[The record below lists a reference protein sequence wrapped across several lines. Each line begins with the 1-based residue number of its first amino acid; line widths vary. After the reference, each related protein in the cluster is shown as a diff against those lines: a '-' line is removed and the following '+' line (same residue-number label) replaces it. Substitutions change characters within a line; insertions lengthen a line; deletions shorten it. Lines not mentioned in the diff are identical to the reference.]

1 MGKNTVFEIL
11 PIKPSFS
18 FKEIKKAKNRLILL
32 YHTDKIIHKNITP
45 EELKIKLTEKYNN
58 ITKLINSTFMDI
70 EKDQAVYTESDYNRY
85 LRFYKK
91 ILKNYTEDQLKI
103 ILKANKL
110 ETNGSREKLEEIIIE
125 NVPSEIAK
133 LNLDEH
139 NLREKYVSDIKD
151 TLKNFPE
158 NKLIRILELKG
169 IAAIGDPLSL
179 INQIASNINED
190 EIKTLIKKTDEEI
203 NNLKAKLFKL
213 NEKQLTLIL
222 DNNNLNSYGAKSQ
235 LITKIIET
243 LPISEIQNNIDK
255 VSIGYEKALKKL
267 YSITGKENLSNSFK
281 KRLTDNYLSTEDGIK
296 IRKELITLIKNY
308 QIKEKD
314 IEPKITELINKKAQ
328 KIINDTLN
336 NLYTITGEKSINK
349 SFLNRLRRSGLDKND
364 GIKIKNEIIMDIKSK
379 KVKKEDLT
387 EIINLKIKER
397 KARKQDEKINAI
409 YKITGK
415 TTLKSTFKK
424 LLLKHD
430 LTESDG
436 LKIRNEIL
444 RIVKTSK
451 IDKNKIN
458 PKIQELITLTS
469 AKKLLNTCTLSYLSQ
484 IAMINNLSPCD
495 TKKEY
500 INYFLNNISHSFNDL
515 KIKSDIDKI
524 NIIKEKLDK
533 LYKNQLEDIL
543 ISNNIFSKGIKNEL
557 IDIIISKIPI
567 KNIEIIISEFDKITE
582 KLEQLTLNELSF
594 ILKENNIKVKGTK
607 TKVINEI
614 NKTLPIIT
622 IDNYINQINGIE
634 LKLKELNTNELKFI
648 AEINN
653 LSIKDDDHYLI
664 EEIGTKLDFEIILR
678 SISEISNIK
687 KNVNRFNKLQREH
700 LLIIN
705 DLDVSDDNKS
715 QINTILENIELLK
728 IDKFTKMLD
737 DLKEELSNL
746 NIIQLDYILTKHNLE
761 KAADKSIQID
771 TILENIRIPFIKK
784 DIQTIKSLQNTINT
798 ISEDEIN
805 SILEEYK
812 LKKSIDKKENFK
824 TIVENLSLNEINECL
839 SKNKTNITSIDT
851 IKDSELICPV
861 KISNGKKIITTT
873 KHENSIFLL
882 LFDNE
887 NSFNEYKKDN
897 SFVKKLKKDLDYFKK
912 LINKN
917 KKIKG
922 IIIKKTPEDLI
933 IEKDQL

>member
-1 MGKNTVFEIL
+1 MSKVKGGLKTV
-11 PIKPSFS
+11 
-18 FKEIKKAKNRLILL
+18 
-32 YHTDKIIHKNITP
+32 
-45 EELKIKLTEKYNN
+45 
-58 ITKLINSTFMDI
+58 
-70 EKDQAVYTESDYNRY
+70 
-85 LRFYKK
+85 
-91 ILKNYTEDQLKI
+91 
-103 ILKANKL
+103 
-110 ETNGSREKLEEIIIE
+110 
-125 NVPSEIAK
+125 
-133 LNLDEH
+133 
-139 NLREKYVSDIKD
+139 KYVPGSIFEVFKD
-151 TLKNFPE
+151 VPKAV
-158 NKLIRILELKG
+158 
-169 IAAIGDPLSL
+169 AA
-179 INQIASNINED
+179 
-190 EIKTLIKKTDEEI
+190 
-203 NNLKAKLFKL
+203 
-213 NEKQLTLIL
+213 
-222 DNNNLNSYGAKSQ
+222 
-235 LITKIIET
+235 
-243 LPISEIQNNIDK
+243 
-255 VSIGYEKALKKL
+255 
-267 YSITGKENLSNSFK
+267 
-281 KRLTDNYLSTEDGIK
+281 LST
-296 IRKELITLIKNY
+296 
-308 QIKEKD
+308 
-314 IEPKITELINKKAQ
+314 A
-328 KIINDTLN
+328 
-336 NLYTITGEKSINK
+336 
-349 SFLNRLRRSGLDKND
+349 
-364 GIKIKNEIIMDIKSK
+364 
-379 KVKKEDLT
+379 KKED
-387 EIINLKIKER
+387 KEKPKTKDKKPSTSDT
-397 KARKQDEKINAI
+397 KADEKDKDLVKPDSDTTNDA
-409 YKITGK
+409 TK
-415 TTLKSTFKK
+415 TDTPAPLVIPVPVQEPKM
-424 LLLKHD
+424 D
-430 LTESDG
+430 ES
-436 LKIRNEIL
+436 
-444 RIVKTSK
+444 S
-451 IDKNKIN
+451 
-458 PKIQELITLTS
+458 
-469 AKKLLNTCTLSYLSQ
+469 
-484 IAMINNLSPCD
+484 
-495 TKKEY
+495 
-500 INYFLNNISHSFNDL
+500 
-515 KIKSDIDKI
+515 
-524 NIIKEKLDK
+524 
-533 LYKNQLEDIL
+533 
-543 ISNNIFSKGIKNEL
+543 
-557 IDIIISKIPI
+557 
-567 KNIEIIISEFDKITE
+567 
-582 KLEQLTLNELSF
+582 
-594 ILKENNIKVKGTK
+594 TK

-771 TILENIRIPFIKK
+771 TILENIMIPFIKK
-784 DIQTIKSLQNTINT
+784 DMQTIKSLQNTINT

-812 LKKSIDKKENFK
+812 LKKSIDKKENIK

-839 SKNKTNITSIDT
+839 SKNKTNITSIDA